1 MIKIASRKSFSTYC
15 AEHVTPLEVAFMQKL
30 FILRS
35 FSGLTRFFRGISQL
49 GNGSLWWI
57 SGLILLGIGSVQT
70 RWAVLAAAIAV
81 GLSVS
86 LFMVLKKLI
95 SRPRPCDVWLD
106 IPCLMAPPDRF
117 SFPSGHTMTAFAV
130 YAAYAE
136 MLPGSAAIFLPVA
149 ILMGLSRVVLGLHYP
164 TDVLVGALLGTAIG
178 RTIATAVL
186 AMLAV

>member
-1 MIKIASRKSFSTYC
+1 MIGNAALKSFSAYC
-15 AEHVTPLEVAFMQKL
+15 AEHVTPREVAVMQKL

-35 FSGLTRFFRGISQL
+35 YSGLTTFFRGISRL
-49 GNGSLWWI
+49 GNGSLWW
-57 SGLILLGIGSVQT
+57 STALILVCVGTVQT
-70 RWAVLAAAIAV
+70 RWAVLAAAVSV

-86 LFMVLKKLI
+86 LFMLMKKLI

-136 MLPGSAAIFLPVA
+136 LLPGSSVFFLPVA

-164 TDVLVGALLGTAIG
+164 TDVLVGALLGTALG
-178 RTIATAVL
+178 RSVAIALTSVL
-186 AMLAV
+186 AI